1 MDALIQR
8 AVDALRACP
17 FIAGI
22 VLGGSRATGMA
33 TENSDVDIGVYYRH
47 GQLNAEMLS
56 RLAQELDDQ
65 HRENLVCGEGGW
77 GPWVNCGGWLVMD
90 GVHVDLILR
99 DMDRVQEVVERTDR
113 GEFSAHYQTGHPHA
127 FLDVMYRGELASCQ
141 LLYAADPEF
150 SALKSRAENYPIPLQ
165 RALMQF
171 FLFEAEFSCAL
182 AEKNLPNGDL
192 YYFTGHLFRAASALN
207 QALFARNAQWCLNEK
222 KAIFRIDGFPMHP
235 QSYAARMN
243 HIFTLLGT
251 SPQQALA
258 TLQTLRQETIALCH
272 LPNA

>member
-1 MDALIQR
+1 
-8 AVDALRACP
+8 
-17 FIAGI
+17 
-22 VLGGSRATGMA
+22 
-33 TENSDVDIGVYYRH
+33 
-47 GQLNAEMLS
+47 MLS

-165 RALMQF
+165 R
-171 FLFEAEFSCAL
+171 
-182 AEKNLPNGDL
+182 
-192 YYFTGHLFRAASALN
+192 R
-207 QALFARNAQWCLNEK
+207 
-222 KAIFRIDGFPMHP
+222 
-235 QSYAARMN
+235 
-243 HIFTLLGT
+243 
-251 SPQQALA
+251 
-258 TLQTLRQETIALCH
+258 
-272 LPNA
+272 